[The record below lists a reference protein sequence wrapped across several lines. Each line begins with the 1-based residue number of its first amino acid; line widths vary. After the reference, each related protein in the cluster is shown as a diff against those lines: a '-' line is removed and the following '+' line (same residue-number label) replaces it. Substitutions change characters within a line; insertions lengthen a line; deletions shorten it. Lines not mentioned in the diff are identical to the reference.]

1 MVGLLGMAAVN
12 LNMHNQAVRRHF
24 YFLAFA
30 AVSILVFWTPL
41 KTLVAF
47 SLEHDYGSHILLI
60 PVVSGYFIY
69 LAKREVFA
77 KVQFGFLAGTT
88 LFLAGAILWW
98 LAHKHSTLSGEN
110 AYFSLLILSVV
121 LLWISVFIFFYG
133 TPAFSAARFPLLL
146 LLLMVPIPG
155 FLLERIIFALQ
166 AGSAATAYWLFK
178 LTGVPVFQQ
187 GFVLALPGINIE
199 VVKECSGI
207 RSSLAL
213 LLTALIVSE
222 LAFRSFWRKSVFVF
236 STLPILILKN
246 GVRIVTV
253 SLLSIYVDRA
263 FLYGWLHKSGGIVF
277 YLLGLLALVPIVMW
291 LRRSERSSRFNE
303 IRPAALASPHG
314 SRVTVKSSEV

>member
-1 MVGLLGMAAVN
+1 MAAIN

-121 LLWISVFIFFYG
+121 LLWISAFISFYG
-133 TPAFSAARFPLLL
+133 TRAFSAARFPLLL

-155 FLLERIIFALQ
+155 FLLERVIYSLQ

-187 GFVLALPGINIE
+187 GFVLALPAIDIE
-199 VVKECSGI
+199 VAKECSGI
-207 RSSLAL
+207 RSSVAL
-213 LLTALIVSE
+213 LLTTLIVGQFT
-222 LAFRSFWRKSVFVF
+222 LRSIWRKSLLVL

-277 YLLGLLALVPIVMW
+277 YLLGLLALVPIIIW
-291 LRRSERSSRFNE
+291 LRRSERSTRFNE
-303 IRPAALASPHG
+303 ILPTAFTRAHG
-314 SRVTVKSSEV
+314 SSITVKSSSGV